1 MEDKEKATPVT
12 PDEIEDIRVT
22 LDLDEGEVE
31 CKILTIFEVNKQ
43 DYIALMPL
51 NPDGSDPD
59 EGTVYLYRYA
69 EDEDGIPQIDSIT
82 DDDEYEALLTAS
94 MKCSMMTT
102 SMHSKTRNNFYKNL
116 HRIPDAGF
124 LRLFTDFFDKTRQFH
139 LFATHFFYRTDGQGF
154 LCSGHSHIKQ
164 TPFFLDIL
172 L

>member
-69 EDEDGIPQIDSIT
+69 EDEDGIPQIDSMT
-82 DDDEYEALLTAS
+82 TSTKPLLTAS

-102 SMHSKTRNNFYKNL
+102 STHSKTRNNFYKNL

-124 LRLFTDFFDKTRQFH
+124 LRLFTGFFDKTRQFH
-139 LFATHFFYRTDGQGF
+139 LFATHFFYRTDCQGF

>member
-43 DYIALMPL
+43 FISTAMRRMRMAFHRSTASRMTTSMKP
-51 NPDGSDPD
+51 
-59 EGTVYLYRYA
+59 
-69 EDEDGIPQIDSIT
+69 
-82 DDDEYEALLTAS
+82 LLTAS

-102 SMHSKTRNNFYKNL
+102 STHSKTRNNFYKNL

-124 LRLFTDFFDKTRQFH
+124 LRLFTGFFDKTRQFH